1 VIDFDDAL
9 DTVLRR
15 SRPLPPVKVALADA
29 AGWFTARAVTARF
42 HSPRFDQS
50 AMDGYAVRVADVAA
64 ATASAPVSLRVGD
77 VLRAGSSRR
86 PTLRAASAIRVYTGA
101 PLPGGAEAVVM
112 QEYCREDADSVL
124 VMRAVSLGENVRYRG
139 EEYQR
144 TARLLA
150 PGTRITPPVLG
161 LLATQGRDEVW
172 VRESPRVSVI
182 AIGDELVPAGEPL
195 GPGLIHES
203 NGPAFAAALGTI
215 GTIGIRDCHHVLVPD
230 DESAI
235 RRAVATALRRSQVV
249 ITVAGVSVGDY
260 DFVAD
265 VTERLGV
272 RREFWKIAVKPGK
285 PVLFGTWRG
294 DPQTGARRQRTLF
307 FGIPGNPVSALVTFH
322 LLIKPALLSMAGAAQ
337 AVPDT
342 VAAKLTEPYRK
353 SRGRRHFVRG
363 RLDLSAVPATVTPL
377 AAQGSHML
385 GGLADA
391 DCLIDLPADATRLRA
406 GQTVAVW
413 PLHWGG

>member
-1 VIDFDDAL
+1 MIDFDDAL

-15 SRPLPPVKVALADA
+15 SRPLPPVKVALANA

-64 ATASAPVSLRVGD
+64 ATASAPVSLRVGG
-77 VLRAGSSRR
+77 VLRAGSGRR

-101 PLPGGAEAVVM
+101 PLPGAAEAVVM
-112 QEYCREDADSVL
+112 QEYCRAEADSVL
-124 VMRAVSLGENVRYRG
+124 VMRAVNPGENVRYRG

-144 TARLLA
+144 TERLLA
-150 PGTRITPPVLG
+150 AGTRITPPVLG
-161 LLATQGRDEVW
+161 LLATQGRAEVW

-182 AIGDELVPAGEPL
+182 AVGDELVPAAEPL

-215 GTIGIRDCHHVLVPD
+215 GIRDCRRVLVRD

-235 RRAVATALRRSQVV
+235 RRAVAMALRRSQVV

-260 DFVAD
+260 DFVAA

-294 DPQTGARRQRTLF
+294 DPKIGARRQRTLF

-322 LLIKPALLSMAGAAQ
+322 LLIKPALLSMAGAAR

-342 VAAKLTEPYRK
+342 VAARLTEPYRK
-353 SRGRRHFVRG
+353 NRGRRHFLRG
-363 RLDLSAVPATVTPL
+363 RLDLSALPATVTPL

-413 PLHWGG
+413 PLHWDG